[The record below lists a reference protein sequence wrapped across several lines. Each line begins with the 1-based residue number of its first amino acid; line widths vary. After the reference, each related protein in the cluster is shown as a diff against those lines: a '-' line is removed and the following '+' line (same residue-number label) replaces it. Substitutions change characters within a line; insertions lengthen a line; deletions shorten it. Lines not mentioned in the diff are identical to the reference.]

1 LFPTIEVRW
10 FFEGT
15 PSLAVVEWFAQGE
28 PEPEAQSGRV
38 DYYLRLTDGD
48 GLGIKLRQG
57 RLEVKQRHRQYG
69 LVHLHQRVTGRV
81 EGWRKW
87 SFELA
92 GCDRD
97 LASILVPALS
107 WIGVKKE
114 RRLRRYRVTSQE
126 MVVAVPTE
134 AGTGQGCGL
143 ELTRIIIEGSQW
155 WSLGF
160 EAFGD
165 QARLY
170 DTLLRVATQVFA
182 AGEPPS
188 LDSKD
193 SYSYPRWLEINEQRR
208 ISCAS

>member
-1 LFPTIEVRW
+1 MFPTAEVRW

-28 PEPEAQSGRV
+28 PKPITQPGRV
-38 DYYLRLTDGD
+38 DCYLRLTDGD

-69 LVHLHQRVTGRV
+69 LVHLHQQVTGRV

-87 SFELA
+87 SLELA
-92 GCDRD
+92 GHGRD
-97 LASILVPALS
+97 LVSILVPAPS

-114 RRLRRYRVTSQE
+114 RRLRRYRVASQE
-126 MVVAVPTE
+126 MVAVPSE
-134 AGTGQGCGL
+134 ADTGEGCGL

-160 EAFGD
+160 EAFGNP
-165 QARLY
+165 AGFY

-182 AGEPPS
+182 AGEPPT
-188 LDSKD
+188 LHAGD
-193 SYSYPRWLEINEQRR
+193 SYGYPRWLEINEQRR